1 MIRRK
6 TETAGEL
13 YTPCRCYLRH
23 VVTEH
28 MPSSSFS
35 GRRHSPAPAVAVIDG
50 RSSQAALRA
59 AMAAAVAFIVAS
71 GIFVVTRPAHAG
83 IGDIFA
89 LGIAWIFNV
98 FTGWVGQLLL
108 IVVSALIWVA
118 QYNGFVTSPPV
129 ANGWSI
135 VRDVTNMFF
144 ILVLLVIAFGT
155 ILGVD
160 AYSYKNKMLSRLLIM
175 AVVVNF
181 SRTICGLIIDF
192 AQVVMLT
199 FVYGFKEAAGGNFA
213 DALRITT
220 LMQSRV
226 TEDVN
231 VSAWSIAVAMI
242 LAFFMTLIA
251 LVVVILMTIT
261 LAIRIVYLWLL
272 VVLSPLA
279 FFLKAVPGGSASG
292 YYGMWWK
299 MFTGQVVVGPV
310 MAFFLWLSLVSVA
323 SNNLSSG
330 FPPQQKGAGAE
341 VVSGDIS
348 QAFQD
353 SEIEAFIIAICL
365 LMGGLQLSKQ
375 ISSES
380 AGAAP
385 GIAKKAASLG
395 MRAAKGIGKGAVST
409 ADRVSGGRLAA
420 SGIPVVSR
428 VAGDARLARA
438 QEKRQ
443 KESRAQAITETLSP
457 GAQKSLAN
465 SFAITADGKAKK
477 EAAQRAGLKN
487 AAGNPPTDPKDVQ
500 DLHKWRKDLR
510 KSAEEKNKE
519 RPGTGAAI
527 LKDLGDFEN
536 RRPSLIM
543 DPNEK
548 DAKERERQE
557 KSFRKSAGGFNA
569 ARMSDMDAKELSE
582 QFLAFANPKAV
593 LKAQETASGD
603 QLAALKKMGG
613 SEKEIMENQDRLRAR
628 PENFKLLSE
637 QERAD
642 LITGM
647 KDPSAI
653 AGLVSNDAIRSDHL
667 QGAVADALMATGALS
682 QPKVADKVSVDF
694 DYDKLRGDTD
704 LAMKMKEQIAAGISS
719 SGLKNMPKDIAD
731 ALMPL
736 VAEKQGAAAALGA
749 GASMGQAFKGYEKDG
764 NFADASSLARFEAFM
779 QASKGAGAG
788 VVPAE
793 AITKNGG
800 MNEVALSMVN
810 NLSFQDITK
819 MVESGNNDQAAAILD
834 VAKKLGSMS
843 DSKEALEAFQTANP
857 GIMMNSDQLKA
868 VMTKGALMSAD
879 ADKGALKDAEKWNKV
894 FAQADRN
901 EAKQA
906 EAARKLSEAGERME
920 KKLMAKKRGRRG

>member
-1 MIRRK
+1 
-6 TETAGEL
+6 
-13 YTPCRCYLRH
+13 
-23 VVTEH
+23 
-28 MPSSSFS
+28 
-35 GRRHSPAPAVAVIDG
+35 
-50 RSSQAALRA
+50 
-59 AMAAAVAFIVAS
+59 MAAAVALIVAS
-71 GIFVVTRPAHAG
+71 GIFLVTRPAHAG

-89 LGIAWIFNV
+89 LGIAWIFNI

-118 QYNGFVTSPPV
+118 QYNGFVTSAPV

-181 SRTICGLIIDF
+181 SRTICGLLIDF

-213 DALRITT
+213 DAFRITS
-220 LMQSRV
+220 LMQARIA
-226 TEDVN
+226 DDAGGGG

-323 SNNLSSG
+323 SNNLSNG
-330 FPPQQKGAGAE
+330 FPAAQTGAGSE
-341 VVSGDIS
+341 QVNGDIS
-348 QAFQD
+348 QAFEG

-365 LMGGLQLSKQ
+365 LMGGLQISKQ

-385 GIAKKAASLG
+385 GLAKKGLSLAQK
-395 MRAAKGIGKGAVST
+395 AAKKTISGV
-409 ADRVSGGRLAA
+409 DRASGGRLATA
-420 SGIPVVSR
+420 GIPVVSR

-438 QEKRQ
+438 QERKQ
-443 KESRAQAITETLSP
+443 KESRAAAIAETLSP
-457 GAQKSLAN
+457 GQTKRVAN
-465 SFAITADGKAKK
+465 SFAITDQGKAQKQK
-477 EAAQRAGLKN
+477 AQRDMLKD
-487 AAGNPPTDPKDVQ
+487 AANKPPTDPKDVQ
-500 DLHKWRKDLR
+500 DLNKWRKDLR
-510 KSAEEKNKE
+510 QTADKANKE
-519 RPGTGAAI
+519 RPGSGAAI

-536 RRPSLIM
+536 KRPSLIM
-543 DPNEK
+543 DPNEA

-569 ARMSDMDAKELSE
+569 ARMADMDPKELSE

-603 QLAALKKMGG
+603 QLTALKKMGG

-647 KDPSAI
+647 KDPKALAALGAS
-653 AGLVSNDAIRSDHL
+653 GDVRPEHL
-667 QGAVADALMATGALS
+667 TGAALDALAASGALADS
-682 QPKVADKVSVDF
+682 KTGLADKVSVVL
-694 DYDKLRGDTD
+694 DYDKLRENTD
-704 LAMKMKEQIAAGISS
+704 LAQKVAQGISATAL
-719 SGLKNMPKDIAD
+719 GHLPDNIANV
-731 ALMPL
+731 LRPL
-736 VAEKQGAAAALGA
+736 VAEAQGAATALAG
-749 GASMGQAFKGYEKDG
+749 GASMGQAFKGYEADG
-764 NFADASSLARFEAFM
+764 NFADSASRGRFESFIQDKKAE
-779 QASKGAGAG
+779 GAGA
-788 VVPAE
+788 VPAD

-819 MVESGNNDQAAAILD
+819 MVESGNNDQAAAVLD

-843 DSKEALEAFQTANP
+843 DSKEALEAIQVANP
-857 GIMMNSDQLKA
+857 GMMLNNDQLKA
-868 VMTKGALMSAD
+868 VMTKGALLSAD
-879 ADKGALKDAEKWNKV
+879 ADKGAMKDAEKWNKV

-906 EAARKLSEAGERME
+906 EAARKLAEAGEAME
-920 KKLMAKKRGRRG
+920 KKLMAGRRGRRR